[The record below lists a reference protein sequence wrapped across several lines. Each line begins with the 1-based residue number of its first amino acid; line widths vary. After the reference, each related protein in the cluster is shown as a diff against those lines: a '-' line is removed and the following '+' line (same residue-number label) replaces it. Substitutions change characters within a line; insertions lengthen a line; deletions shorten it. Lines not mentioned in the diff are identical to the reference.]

1 MNNIRNILKKS
12 ELFCTLTEDQIA
24 QAIIPHGQLLTLVK
38 KQQIFRPGQSVDS
51 FCIVLSGKV
60 YVEYSRP
67 DGGRSLQ
74 AVLRAG
80 DVLGAELVHGHDRR
94 SSCYAVAAS
103 AATVAVFPVE
113 LLLNQEI
120 LGASC
125 WTELQ
130 NQLLSILSREIVRKS
145 CYLAMHSLKG
155 LRDRIAMYLCYLSE
169 IHQSKAFEIKL
180 SRDEMAAILCVNRS
194 CLSHELS
201 LMEQDGMITFW
212 KGQFI
217 LHDPECW
224 KSPAEF

>member
-38 KQQIFRPGQSVDS
+38 KQQIFSPGQNMDS
-51 FCIVLSGKV
+51 FYIVLSGKV
-60 YVEYSRP
+60 YLEYSRP

-80 DVLGAELVHGHDRR
+80 DILGAEQIYCDGRR

-103 AATVAVFPVE
+103 SATVAVFPVE
-113 LLLNQEI
+113 MILNQEI
-120 LGASC
+120 LGQPC
-125 WTELQ
+125 WTELR
-130 NQLLSILSREIVRKS
+130 NQLLSILSRDIARKS

-155 LRDRIAMYLCYLSE
+155 LRDRIAMYLRYLEE

-201 LMEQDGMITFW
+201 LMEQDGM
-212 KGQFI
+212 
-217 LHDPECW
+217 
-224 KSPAEF
+224 PAFMFRQMHP